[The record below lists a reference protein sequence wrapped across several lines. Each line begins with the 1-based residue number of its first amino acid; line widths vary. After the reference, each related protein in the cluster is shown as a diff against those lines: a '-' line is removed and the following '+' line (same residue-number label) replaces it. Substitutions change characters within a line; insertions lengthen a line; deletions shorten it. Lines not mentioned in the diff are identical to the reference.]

1 MEQTVK
7 VVIAYIDARP
17 ARLHEHFATLASEA
31 LKEAFPI
38 NNIQLR
44 PLSRSQKQ
52 NFSSLLEPYCLS
64 SYSHDF
70 PPSLT
75 NETRSVLDS
84 RRRVVHTAPAPRR

>member
-38 NNIQLR
+38 NNIQLS
-44 PLSRSQKQ
+44 PHSPDDALISATVAAIQI
-52 NFSSLLEPYCLS
+52 
-64 SYSHDF
+64 
-70 PPSLT
+70 
-75 NETRSVLDS
+75 
-84 RRRVVHTAPAPRR
+84 

>member
-44 PLSRSQKQ
+44 PLSRSQK
-52 NFSSLLEPYCLS
+52 P
-64 SYSHDF
+64 D
-70 PPSLT
+70 T
-75 NETRSVLDS
+75 VAKS
-84 RRRVVHTAPAPRR
+84 RISAAC